1 MSLYEAIAQTTGGR
15 RHLAKARLR
24 YRVLSLLHD
33 ALSRSGLNQSE
44 LAEQAEVTKSAVS
57 QAFAGNGNLRIDTIA
72 AYLDVLGFEL
82 GLSLEKAGTARAKAT
97 DWVSGPVIHA
107 ELTPA
112 VTTQPSL
119 EASAFGP
126 TESFCLSVTTVTPT
140 LAGVAR

>member
-1 MSLYEAIAQTTGGR
+1 MSLYEAIAQTRGGR
-15 RHLAKARLR
+15 SHLAKARLR

-44 LAEQAEVTKSAVS
+44 LAEQAEVSKSAVS
-57 QAFAGNGNLRIDTIA
+57 QTFAGNGNLRIDTIA
-72 AYLDVLGFEL
+72 AYLDALGFEL

-112 VTTQPSL
+112 VATRPLL

-126 TESFCLSVTTVTPT
+126 TESFCFSVSTANPALVE
-140 LAGVAR
+140 VAR